1 MEQNIRIKS
10 LKWLRSWETNLQSLL
25 VKKKKKKKT
34 VVLVA
39 EILFVSINGW
49 K

>member
-25 VKKKKKKKT
+25 VKKKKKKT

>member
-25 VKKKKKKKT
+25 VKKKKKT